1 MREAGFLVFA
11 SREATTR
18 NDPKVLPHIS
28 GMGSR
33 TRHTTQTKGQPP
45 GKGRRNANVV
55 ALVKYLA
62 RYAAE
67 RDDKASRKK
76 RSSSNRRKGV
86 NKDSHQGD
94 TK

>member
-1 MREAGFLVFA
+1 MSE
-11 SREATTR
+11 SREVSTR
-18 NDPKVLPHIS
+18 NDVKALLHIS

-33 TRHTTQTKGQPP
+33 TGNTTRTNEQLPSKG
-45 GKGRRNANVV
+45 GRGSRTHPNANLV

-76 RSSSNRRKGV
+76 RSCSNRRKGV
-86 NKDSHQGD
+86 NKDSHKGD